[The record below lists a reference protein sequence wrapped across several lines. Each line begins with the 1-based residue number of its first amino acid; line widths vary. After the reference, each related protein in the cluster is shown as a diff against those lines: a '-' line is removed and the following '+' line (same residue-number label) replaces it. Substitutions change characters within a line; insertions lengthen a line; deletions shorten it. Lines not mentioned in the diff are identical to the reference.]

1 MSEFTPGPWSWVIQD
16 VSMASLMGPDRL
28 DEQEEGDHVLSLGPC
43 ANCVKH
49 AGGPTGQWKWG
60 RCRVPSEEDARL
72 IAAAPDLYAAL
83 EAVAKFLMDEFAD
96 SKGNLAN
103 EEAYAALTTIRA
115 AIAAADGRDVGA
127 KP

>member
-83 EAVAKFLMDEFAD
+83 AEAVRFLDYFANGRTGFVGGGTPL
-96 SKGNLAN
+96 SCLEQAR
-103 EEAYAALTTIRA
+103 AAL
-115 AIAAADGRDVGA
+115 AAADGRDVGA